1 MEQKLEGAIMK
12 EKLKKSITGKYQG
25 EEVDKYLKEIKED
38 YEQVISDQKNRILDL
53 RNENDDLKKTI
64 DALKEKEEIVLK
76 TMMDARYASKHITE
90 EAQKQ
95 AEIILLDAQ
104 TKKEILDKKS
114 AEFTD
119 AIVDL
124 KLRVQN
130 IMSKIDEEIRK
141 ISEMDFKS
149 NCKLEPDANILS
161 MQEQNSAQVI
171 YGKVAM
177 R

>member
-1 MEQKLEGAIMK
+1 MK
-12 EKLKKSITGKYQG
+12 DKLKKSITGKYQS
-25 EEVDKYLKEIKED
+25 EEVDQYLKEIKED

-53 RNENDDLKKTI
+53 RNENEELKKVI
-64 DALKEKEEIVLK
+64 GELKGKEEMVLK

-114 AEFTD
+114 SEFTD

-130 IMSKIDEEIRK
+130 IMAKIDEEIRK

-149 NCKLEPDANILS
+149 NCKLETESNVLTLQD
-161 MQEQNSAQVI
+161 QESSQVI
-171 YGKVAM
+171 FGKVAM

>member
-1 MEQKLEGAIMK
+1 
-12 EKLKKSITGKYQG
+12 
-25 EEVDKYLKEIKED
+25 
-38 YEQVISDQKNRILDL
+38 
-53 RNENDDLKKTI
+53 
-64 DALKEKEEIVLK
+64 
-76 TMMDARYASKHITE
+76 MDARYASKHITE

-149 NCKLEPDANILS
+149 NCKLEPDTNILS